1 MTRLIGNMFVAYS
14 HFIRRDIWNRINRR
28 LYDRSGYYLIVLNN
42 QTTDQLRI
50 VRDIFR
56 DWWADHMAN
65 VDVLVPDIINGGSIL
80 YTYFPYTA
88 THCDR
93 AVPVILDRFSGHF
106 SIHDSDFYPNKF
118 KNMYKCKM
126 YWSMAHYQP
135 YAIYKNDIISGFE
148 NDLMMGL
155 ADYLNFTLV
164 NYPSL
169 QKFNIKVGFDIAN
182 EMVK

>member
-1 MTRLIGNMFVAYS
+1 
-14 HFIRRDIWNRINRR
+14 
-28 LYDRSGYYLIVLNN
+28 
-42 QTTDQLRI
+42 
-50 VRDIFR
+50 
-56 DWWADHMAN
+56 
-65 VDVLVPDIINGGSIL
+65 
-80 YTYFPYTA
+80 
-88 THCDR
+88 
-93 AVPVILDRFSGHF
+93 
-106 SIHDSDFYPNKF
+106 
-118 KNMYKCKM
+118 MYKCKM

-182 EMVK
+182 EMVKWLLRLSLLLFNAKLSFIFLAGREWIK